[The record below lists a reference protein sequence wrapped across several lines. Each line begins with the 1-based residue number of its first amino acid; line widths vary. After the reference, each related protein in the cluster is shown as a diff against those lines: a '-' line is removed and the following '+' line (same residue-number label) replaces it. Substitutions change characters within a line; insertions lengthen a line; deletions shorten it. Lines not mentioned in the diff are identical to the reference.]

1 MTHTSIAA
9 CLGEDFLAQALHR
22 EYRHVPGV
30 LDVAGIMT
38 WDDLN
43 QILAAHRLEPPRMRL
58 SRDGE
63 TLLVG
68 GYTTPVATR
77 RHTVWHRLHPAE
89 LHARLQEGAS
99 LALDSVDELHPPLAR
114 LCEAIER
121 DLRTR
126 VQANLYAS
134 WTSTEGFGV
143 HWDDHD
149 TVIVQLDGAKRWR
162 IYGTTRPFPLY
173 RDIDDPGE
181 APTEPVADLVL
192 WPGDVLYVPR
202 GVWHAVSADQ
212 GTRSLHVTCG
222 LQTHTATDLMAWVSE
237 QLLTHEDWRR
247 DLPLLAAPDVQADAM
262 DGMRKRLAEL
272 LDDPGLLARYR
283 AAMDGQ
289 AVGRM
294 VPSLPHIDTVPVDG
308 GLRVRLTTARAPGPG
323 RPPVPADRDAGYFTA
338 ATGADAVHAA
348 VLTEDQAMVGHS
360 LAPQYVRWQIGRN
373 HEHLGRERLD
383 LVLLHNPER
392 AHPGDRLALHHAMRD
407 AFVVLEEAVAAGH
420 AAGYGIATW
429 AGLEEAAFTVGE
441 LLALAAEAAGGQHH
455 LVAVQMPV
463 SLVMMTPIAQ
473 ALHGRGPLP
482 AAAGAGLRVMAS
494 APLHGGELP
503 GIVDQELADLIRP
516 GLTPAQAC
524 ILAVA
529 SCPGVTD
536 VLLAASGTSHWRQAA
551 HAVAQTSLTAAKL
564 REITGVLAA
573 P

>member
-22 EYRHVPGV
+22 EHRHVPGA
-30 LDVAGIMT
+30 LDVAGLMT

-43 QILAAHRLEPPRMRL
+43 QILAGHRLEPPRMRL

-99 LALDSVDELHPPLAR
+99 LALDSVDELHPPIAR

-121 DLRTR
+121 ELHTR

-134 WTSTEGFGV
+134 WSATEGFGI

-162 IYGTTRPFPLY
+162 IYGTTRPYPLY
-173 RDIDDPGE
+173 RDIEDPGE

-247 DLPLLAAPDVQADAM
+247 DLPLLAAPDVQADAV

-272 LDDPGLLARYR
+272 LDDPTLLARYR

-294 VPSLPHIDTVPVDG
+294 VPSLPYIDTVPVDG
-308 GLRVRLTTARAPGPG
+308 ALRVRLTTARAMLNVGEDVVTLSAAGTVCTRRLPRAGQPSRPRRRSDRVRSTAPDRQPRGQPHPRDLAPGLVRG
-323 RPPVPADRDAGYFTA
+323 TAPPLSEHVADRGGV
-338 ATGADAVHAA
+338 TGRWEAPQRDCLPNGPTSWGRKDVGACQWVALPFSHVHA
-348 VLTEDQAMVGHS
+348 
-360 LAPQYVRWQIGRN
+360 
-373 HEHLGRERLD
+373 
-383 LVLLHNPER
+383 
-392 AHPGDRLALHHAMRD
+392 
-407 AFVVLEEAVAAGH
+407 
-420 AAGYGIATW
+420 
-429 AGLEEAAFTVGE
+429 
-441 LLALAAEAAGGQHH
+441 
-455 LVAVQMPV
+455 
-463 SLVMMTPIAQ
+463 
-473 ALHGRGPLP
+473 
-482 AAAGAGLRVMAS
+482 
-494 APLHGGELP
+494 
-503 GIVDQELADLIRP
+503 RP
-516 GLTPAQAC
+516 
-524 ILAVA
+524 
-529 SCPGVTD
+529 
-536 VLLAASGTSHWRQAA
+536 QAA
-551 HAVAQTSLTAAKL
+551 
-564 REITGVLAA
+564 
-573 P
+573 

>member
-1 MTHTSIAA
+1 MTHTSIAV

-22 EYRHVPGV
+22 EYRHVPGA
-30 LDVAGIMT
+30 LDVAGLMS

-89 LHARLQEGAS
+89 LHARLKEGAS
-99 LALDSVDELHPPLAR
+99 LALDSVDELHPPIAR

-121 DLRTR
+121 ELRTR

-134 WTSTEGFGV
+134 WSATEGFGV

-149 TVIVQLDGAKRWR
+149 TVIVQLEGAKRWR
-162 IYGTTRPFPLY
+162 IYGTTRLFPLY
-173 RDIDDPGE
+173 RDIEDPGE

-247 DLPLLAAPDVQADAM
+247 DLPLLAAPDVQADAV

-272 LDDPGLLARYR
+272 LDDPTLLARYR
-283 AAMDGQ
+283 VAMDGQ

-294 VPSLPHIDTVPVDG
+294 VPSLPYIDTVPVDG
-308 GLRVRLTTARAPGPG
+308 ALRVRLTTARA
-323 RPPVPADRDAGYFTA
+323 
-338 ATGADAVHAA
+338 
-348 VLTEDQAMVGHS
+348 VLDVGEDTVMLS
-360 LAPQYVRWQIGRN
+360 
-373 HEHLGRERLD
+373 
-383 LVLLHNPER
+383 
-392 AHPGDRLALHHAMRD
+392 
-407 AFVVLEEAVAAGH
+407 AAGSTFEF
-420 AAGYGIATW
+420 AP
-429 AGLEEAAFTVGE
+429 
-441 LLALAAEAAGGQHH
+441 AAEAVLRPLVDGRTVDLAGLAETAGLALEDVVGLVQE
-455 LVAVQMPV
+455 LVA
-463 SLVMMTPIAQ
+463 
-473 ALHGRGPLP
+473 G
-482 AAAGAGLRVMAS
+482 
-494 APLHGGELP
+494 
-503 GIVDQELADLIRP
+503 
-516 GLTPAQAC
+516 
-524 ILAVA
+524 
-529 SCPGVTD
+529 
-536 VLLAASGTSHWRQAA
+536 QAA
-551 HAVAQTSLTAAKL
+551 TVGSLL
-564 REITGVLAA
+564 
-573 P
+573 